1 MATAKNR
8 RSAFTLLELLLALSL
23 LVAVAAIT
31 WPALERPLASQRL
44 RRAAEQVRTQWI
56 KTRTKAINTGEVYSF
71 QYQPDSAR
79 YRVECHTQ
87 EAALLEATAA
97 SMGPQAGSGGSGG
110 SAGASSPSTTSSS
123 SATIPAVPPQPIEA
137 EVPDGVKFAGGDV
150 TDDTRAAAIANQE
163 RARGSIDLSW
173 SQPIFFYPDGTAT
186 AARVALVGQ
195 RERAIVIELRS
206 LTGGARIGDIV
217 SQESLRP

>member
-1 MATAKNR
+1 MASSMR
-8 RSAFTLLELLLALSL
+8 RRAAFTLLELLLALAV

-31 WPALERPLASQRL
+31 WPALERPLATQRL

-56 KTRTKAINTGEVYSF
+56 KTRTKAINAGETFSF
-71 QYQPDSAR
+71 RYQPDTAR
-79 YRVECHTQ
+79 FRVEVQ
-87 EAALLEATAA
+87 SQDAALLEATAA
-97 SMGPQAGSGGSGG
+97 NMGSQAGAGGPA
-110 SAGASSPSTTSSS
+110 SAGSQSSTASSTTSL
-123 SATIPAVPPQPIEA
+123 PAVPPQALEA
-137 EVPDGVKFAGGDV
+137 ELPEGVKFAGGDV
-150 TDDTRAAAIANQE
+150 TEDGRAAEIANRE
-163 RARGSIDLSW
+163 RSMGSVDLSW

-206 LTGGARIGDIV
+206 LTGGARIGEIV

>member
-1 MATAKNR
+1 MASTKR
-8 RSAFTLLELLLALSL
+8 RRAAFTLLELLLALAV

-31 WPALERPLASQRL
+31 WPALERPLATQRL

-56 KTRTKAINTGEVYSF
+56 KTRTKAINAGETFSF
-71 QYQPDSAR
+71 RYQPDTAR
-79 YRVECHTQ
+79 FRVEVQ
-87 EAALLEATAA
+87 SQDAALLEATAA
-97 SMGPQAGSGGSGG
+97 SMGSQAGAGGST
-110 SAGASSPSTTSSS
+110 SAGSQSS
-123 SATIPAVPPQPIEA
+123 SASSTSSTSLPAVPAQPLEA
-137 EVPDGVKFAGGDV
+137 ELPDGVKFAGGDV
-150 TDDTRAAAIANQE
+150 TEDGRAAEIANRE
-163 RARGSIDLSW
+163 RLMGSVDLSW

-206 LTGGARIGDIV
+206 LTGGARIGEIV

>member
-1 MATAKNR
+1 MASTKR
-8 RSAFTLLELLLALSL
+8 RRAAFTLLELLLALAV

-31 WPALERPLASQRL
+31 WPALERPLATQRL

-56 KTRTKAINTGEVYSF
+56 KTRTKAINAGETFSF
-71 QYQPDSAR
+71 RYQPDTAIF
-79 YRVECHTQ
+79 RVEVQ
-87 EAALLEATAA
+87 SQDAALLEATAA
-97 SMGPQAGSGGSGG
+97 NMGSQAGAGG
-110 SAGASSPSTTSSS
+110 SASAGSQSSTTSSTTS
-123 SATIPAVPPQPIEA
+123 LSAVPAQPLEA
-137 EVPDGVKFAGGDV
+137 ELPDGVKFAGGDV
-150 TDDTRAAAIANQE
+150 TEDGRAVEIANRE
-163 RARGSIDLSW
+163 RSMGSVDLSW

-206 LTGGARIGDIV
+206 LTGGARIGEIV

>member
-1 MATAKNR
+1 MASSMR
-8 RSAFTLLELLLALSL
+8 RRAAFTLLELLLALAV

-31 WPALERPLASQRL
+31 WPALERPLATQRL

-56 KTRTKAINTGEVYSF
+56 KTRTKAINAGETFSF
-71 QYQPDSAR
+71 RYQPDTAR
-79 YRVECHTQ
+79 FRVEVQ
-87 EAALLEATAA
+87 SQDAALLEATAA
-97 SMGPQAGSGGSGG
+97 NMGSQAGAGGPP
-110 SAGASSPSTTSSS
+110 SAGSQSSTASSTTSL
-123 SATIPAVPPQPIEA
+123 PAVPPQPLEA
-137 EVPDGVKFAGGDV
+137 ELPEGVKFAGGDV
-150 TDDTRAAAIANQE
+150 TEDGRAAEIANRE
-163 RARGSIDLSW
+163 RSMGSVDLSW

-206 LTGGARIGDIV
+206 LTGGARIGEIV

>member
-1 MATAKNR
+1 MATVKHR

-31 WPALERPLASQRL
+31 WPALDRPLASQRL

-56 KTRTKAINTGEVYSF
+56 KARTKAINTGETFSF
-71 QYQPDSAR
+71 QYQPDTAR
-79 YRVECHTQ
+79 FRVECHSQ
-87 EAALLEATAA
+87 EAALLEATGA
-97 SMGPQAGSGGSGG
+97 SMGPQAGSGGS
-110 SAGASSPSTTSSS
+110 AGARSPSAAS
-123 SATIPAVPPQPIEA
+123 SASPSMPAAGAQPVEA
-137 EVPDGVKFAGGDV
+137 ELPDGVKFAGGDV
-150 TDDTRAAAIANQE
+150 TEDARAAALANQD
-163 RARGSIDLSW
+163 RSRGSVDLSW